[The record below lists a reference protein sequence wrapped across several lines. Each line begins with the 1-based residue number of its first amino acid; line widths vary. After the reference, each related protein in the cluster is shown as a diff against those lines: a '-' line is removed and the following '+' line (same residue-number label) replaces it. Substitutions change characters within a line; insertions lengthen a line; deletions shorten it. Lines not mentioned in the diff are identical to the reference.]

1 MCPSPIRVCL
11 WHLSSNPNINIAL
24 TEYYNLKTKV
34 GFAADAPPS
43 VSAQA
48 KGGCEATVTNA
59 AARIN
64 GGLRKLSGRSQIV
77 YNDNL

>member
-1 MCPSPIRVCL
+1 MIVL
-11 WHLSSNPNINIAL
+11 INPNS
-24 TEYYNLKTKV
+24 T
-34 GFAADAPPS
+34 
-43 VSAQA
+43 
-48 KGGCEATVTNA
+48 EATVTNA